1 MTDKTRTPH
10 GQKQFEKKR
19 EADSAMSQYDAEG
32 RAVRANLEKARA
44 RVSARRPPRRVGA
57 ASKAK
62 KAAAKPAKKEAP
74 ASSPTGSPIS
84 KRAAFAPE
92 GIIPKAG
99 TGFRIRIMP
108 RQSKR
113 SVRVLAGEHH

>member
-32 RAVRANLEKARA
+32 RAVRANMEKLRA
-44 RVSARRPPRRVGA
+44 LRLAKEAAEA
-57 ASKAK
+57 ASAPPPKAK

-74 ASSPTGSPIS
+74 AKLSDWLANQQMG
-84 KRAAFAPE
+84 
-92 GIIPKAG
+92 
-99 TGFRIRIMP
+99 GFRT
-108 RQSKR
+108 
-113 SVRVLAGEHH
+113 